1 MRLLSHRAMRIIIS
15 VLCLLFA
22 SCQASLNNPRELV
35 ISDLPFHKA
44 SNAKEYADFV
54 LKAIRTNRDIPIN
67 QEFELAEISVNGDR
81 LNEVIGMYS
90 TGIGG
95 RDDWNFYDIH
105 SEAASLK
112 GIKGF
117 DYAWLDPKGR
127 LGIQIYIQPVSTENG
142 FALELLELR
151 SRLSVMDSEAFPGG
165 EISDYKKIDYD
176 WSKFWTKRD
185 DE

>member
-1 MRLLSHRAMRIIIS
+1 M
-15 VLCLLFA
+15 
-22 SCQASLNNPRELV
+22 NNPRELV
-35 ISDLPFHKA
+35 INDLPFHKA
-44 SNAKEYADFV
+44 SDAKEYADLI
-54 LKAIRTNRDIPIN
+54 LKAIRTNRDIPIG
-67 QEFELAEISVNGDR
+67 QEYDLAGISVDSDR
-81 LNEVIGMYS
+81 LNELIGMYS

-105 SEAASLK
+105 SEAESVE

-127 LGIQIYIQPVSTENG
+127 LGIQLYIQPISTETG
-142 FALELLELR
+142 FALELLEFR
-151 SRLSVMDSEAFPGG
+151 SRLSVMDSEAVPGG
-165 EISDYKKIDYD
+165 EINDYKKIDYD